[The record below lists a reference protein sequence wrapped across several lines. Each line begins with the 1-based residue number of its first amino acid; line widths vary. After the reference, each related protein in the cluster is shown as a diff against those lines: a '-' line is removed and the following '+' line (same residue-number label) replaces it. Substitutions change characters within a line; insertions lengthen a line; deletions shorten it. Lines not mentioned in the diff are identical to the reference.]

1 MTPTPTIFTQLHWKR
16 PWCWE
21 RWRARGEEG
30 HRGWDG
36 WMPITERTWVWASSG
51 RRRRTGKP
59 GVRQPAGSQSRT
71 RLSDWASWN
80 YNHVK
85 TCIINCSK
93 NNKSTEKKVPS
104 ERGGLFHNLNLH
116 LLNFPECSHFK
127 APLGDAVRMLMGRA
141 NSFIANGKLLFF
153 IFW

>member
-1 MTPTPTIFTQLHWKR
+1 MTPTPTIFIQLHWKKTLML
-16 PWCWE
+16 
-21 RWRARGEEG
+21 GKMEG
-30 HRGWDG
+30 K
-36 WMPITERTWVWASSG
+36 
-51 RRRRTGKP
+51 RRRRQQRMRRLDVHHWKDMSLSKLWRWWRTGKP
-59 GVRQPAGSQSRT
+59 GVLQPAGSQSRT
-71 RLSDWASWN
+71 RLSDWANWN

-85 TCIINCSK
+85 MCIINFSK

-127 APLGDAVRMLMGRA
+127 APLGDALRMLMDRA
-141 NSFIANGKLLFF
+141 NSFITNGKLLFF